1 MQSLSR
7 FFFLLLLMGPLC
19 VQAQKAEDLLLW
31 FHADEKTEQYRGVST
46 RQAYEL
52 LKGRASQTVIVGV
65 IDSGIEIDHPDL
77 EGRIWVNEDEIP
89 GNGIDDD
96 NNGYVD
102 DVNGWDFI
110 GGANGEDVDKDTYE
124 LTRLYKIYSE
134 KYAALEGKKI
144 PKKQKAEFNYYQK
157 IKADYEGKVAETK
170 AMAEEVDNAK
180 QLIAMV
186 QQADGTLRG
195 FLKKDIYTLEELEGI
210 KTENADVNM
219 SKGLITE
226 ICKSNGIGVDKLLE
240 EIASYD
246 EYVKYL
252 NGQLEYGLNP
262 KFDPRPTVG
271 DDYGN
276 LTERGYGNGE
286 VEGPDAEHGTHVAG
300 IIAARRDNDL
310 GGMGIAEN
318 VRIMVIR
325 AVPDGDERDKDVAN
339 AIRYA
344 VDNGA
349 QIINMSFGKSYS
361 PQKTVVDE
369 AVRYAEQK
377 GVLLVHAAGND
388 AKNIDVE
395 PNFPTVVYENGQRA
409 SNWIEV
415 GASSYGEDDNFVG
428 DFSNFGQKNVDIFAP
443 GVEIYAPVT
452 DYKFKYNQG
461 TSMAAPVVAGVAAL
475 LKSYFPQLSPVEI
488 KQILMDSARKYAG
501 RMISKPGGE
510 GTVDFAK
517 LSVSGG
523 IVNAYE
529 AVRMALEKEKP

>member
-7 FFFLLLLMGPLC
+7 FFFLLLMVGPLC
-19 VQAQKAEDLLLW
+19 AQAQKAEDLLLW
-31 FHADEKTEQYRGVST
+31 FHADEKTEHYRGVST

-52 LKGRASQTVIVGV
+52 LKGRSSQTVIVGV

-110 GGANGEDVDKDTYE
+110 GGTNGEDVGKDTYE
-124 LTRLYKIYSE
+124 LTRLYKIYSA

-144 PKKQKAEFNYYQK
+144 PKKEKAAYDYYQK

-170 AMAEEVDNAK
+170 AMAEEVDNAR

-186 QQADGTLRG
+186 QKADGTLRD
-195 FLKKDIYTLEELEGI
+195 FLKKDTYTLEELDDI
-210 KTENADVNM
+210 KTEDADVTM

-262 KFDPRPTVG
+262 EFDPRPTVG
-271 DDYGN
+271 DDYDN

-318 VRIMVIR
+318 VRIMAIR

-361 PQKTVVDE
+361 PQKAVVDE

-395 PNFPTVVYENGQRA
+395 PNFPSVVYENGQRA
-409 SNWIEV
+409 ANWIEV
-415 GASSYGEDDNFVG
+415 GASSYGEEDNFVG
-428 DFSNFGQKNVDIFAP
+428 DFSNYGQKNVDIFAP

-501 RMISKPGGE
+501 RMIDKPGGE
-510 GTVDFAK
+510 GTIDFAK

-529 AVRMALEKEKP
+529 AVKMALAKEKP